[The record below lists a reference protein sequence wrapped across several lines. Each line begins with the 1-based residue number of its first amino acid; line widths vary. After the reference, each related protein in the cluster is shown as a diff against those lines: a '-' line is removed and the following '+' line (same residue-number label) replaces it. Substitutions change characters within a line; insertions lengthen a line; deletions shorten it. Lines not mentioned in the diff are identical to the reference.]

1 MAHRHATLPMHPVA
15 RTWHI
20 KRRLREQ
27 GRMSHEAWR
36 QWAEEYINAM
46 PDTPWRTFCIQQVH
60 RITGDHIK
68 LSIARSRRD
77 LLDQTVEA
85 LASVGKPVFTEET

>member
-1 MAHRHATLPMHPVA
+1 MNPVA

-27 GRMSHEAWR
+27 GRISHEAWR
-36 QWAEEYINAM
+36 AWAEDYINAM
-46 PDTPWRTFCIQQVH
+46 PDTPWRTFCIRQVH
-60 RITGDHIK
+60 TITGGQIR

-77 LLDQTVEA
+77 LLDEFVEA
-85 LASVGKPVFTEET
+85 ASAITKATKENV